1 VTPEGLL
8 SILVVGRGVTGEE
21 RALKTRRVIVLHS
34 GGKDSTYAVWWAQ
47 MKGWEIAACCTVLVD
62 SNDSMMFQ
70 TDSSWISG
78 LQSSAMGCPWLPVVS
93 AGEPETE
100 VSDLLQGLHSGV
112 SSEVVEEWFEKR
124 GINAPEFVNG
134 VEGSWDGIVV
144 GALRSDY
151 QKTRIERLSA
161 ELGVSVHTPLWH
173 HDGRRHMT
181 DIISHGF
188 EVMMVSVSSD
198 GLDSSWLGEVLDHD
212 SLEELISLSEQHRF
226 HPDGEGGEF
235 ETLVL
240 SGPHMSGKILIDGEA
255 RWDGTRGTWHIKSG
269 SMSY

>member
-1 VTPEGLL
+1 MAV
-8 SILVVGRGVTGEE
+8 EE
-21 RALKTRRVIVLHS
+21 SALRTRRVIVLHS
-34 GGKDSTYAVWWAQ
+34 GGKDSTYAAWWAQ

-62 SNDSMMFQ
+62 SDDSMMFQ
-70 TDSSWISG
+70 TNSSWISG

-93 AGEPETE
+93 AGEPEIE
-100 VSDLLQGLHSGV
+100 VSDLLQGIRSGV
-112 SSEVVEEWFEKR
+112 GSEAIMGWFEKR
-124 GINAPEFVNG
+124 GLNAPDFVNCI
-134 VEGSWDGIVV
+134 EGHWDGIVV

-173 HDGRRHMT
+173 HDGRRHIT

-188 EVMMVSVSSD
+188 EIMMVSVSSD
-198 GLDSSWLGEVLDHD
+198 GLDSSWLGRVLDHD
-212 SLEELISLSEQHRF
+212 SLEELISLSKRHRF

-240 SGPHMSGKILIDGEA
+240 SGPNMSSRILIEGEA
-255 RWDGTRGTWHIKSG
+255 RWDGRRGTWHIKNVSTSDRRKAIVSRRG
-269 SMSY
+269 PRPA

>member
-1 VTPEGLL
+1 MAVKE
-8 SILVVGRGVTGEE
+8 S
-21 RALKTRRVIVLHS
+21 ALQTRRVIVLHS
-34 GGKDSTYAVWWAQ
+34 GGKDSTYAAWWAQ

-62 SNDSMMFQ
+62 SDDSMMFQ

-78 LQSSAMGCPWLPVVS
+78 LQSSAMGCAWLPVVS

-112 SSEVVEEWFEKR
+112 SREAVEGWFEKR

-134 VEGSWDGIVV
+134 VEDSWDGIVV

-151 QKTRIERLSA
+151 QKTRIERLGA

-181 DIISHGF
+181 DIVSHGF

-198 GLDSSWLGEVLDHD
+198 GLDSSWLGRVLDHG
-212 SLEELISLSEQHRF
+212 SLKELISLSEKHRF

-240 SGPHMSGKILIDGEA
+240 SGPHMSGKILLEGA
-255 RWDGTRGTWHIKSG
+255 PRWDGKRGIWEIKNV
-269 SMSY
+269 SMSD